1 MNEPNLNYIED
12 LAGDDIS
19 FKKKIILIIKEE
31 FPIEKTAYLTSYQ
44 SRNYLETAEM
54 VHKLKNKISML
65 GMEAGYELAQD
76 YEEELKQGS
85 PMKHQAFAEVLERM
99 SHFIKSL

>member
-1 MNEPNLNYIED
+1 MNQPNLNYIED
-12 LAGDDIS
+12 LAGDDIL
-19 FKKKIILIIKEE
+19 FKKKLIFIIKEE
-31 FPIEKTAYLTSYQ
+31 FPLEKKAYLTSYQ
-44 SRNYLETAEM
+44 SSNHLETAEM

-85 PMKHQAFAEVLERM
+85 HMRHQAFAEVLEQM
-99 SHFIKSL
+99 THFIKSL